1 MRGLRQKKKMKTA
14 KIPHELIEHTAD
26 VGLRVFAHS
35 AEDLYVNAAK
45 GMFAIIAGRKARVKK
60 AAGIKKT
67 KFELDICARNREE
80 LLVGWLSELLTL
92 FDIHDLI
99 FVRYKINQL
108 TAKQI
113 KALAWAEPFNKQIY
127 TRKTEIKAVTYHQLK
142 IKKVAGDLVA
152 EIIFDT

>member
-14 KIPHELIEHTAD
+14 KRSHELIEHTAD
-26 VGLRVFAHS
+26 LGLRVFADN
-35 AEDLYVNAAK
+35 AKDLYVNAAK
-45 GMFAIIAGRKARVKK
+45 GMFTIIAGRKMRAKRTAR
-60 AAGIKKT
+60 IKKI
-67 KFELDICARNREE
+67 KFKLDLVARNREE
-80 LLVGWLSELLTL
+80 LLVVWLSELLSL

-99 FVRYKINQL
+99 FIRFKINRL

-113 KALAWAEPFNKQIY
+113 KALAWAEPINKQTY

-142 IKKVAGDLVA
+142 IKRAAGEFVA